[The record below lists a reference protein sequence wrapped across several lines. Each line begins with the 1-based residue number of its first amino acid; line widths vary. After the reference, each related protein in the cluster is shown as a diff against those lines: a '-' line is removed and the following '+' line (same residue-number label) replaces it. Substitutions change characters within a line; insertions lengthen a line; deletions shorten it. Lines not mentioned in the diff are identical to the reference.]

1 MANNN
6 FIPWLGNGAT
16 SGNQSIYETIMANG
30 FQVNGPIRAD
40 QNNAALRMSSL
51 VAASIANAMPAF
63 ANKTIDSG
71 AVDLSGTIL
80 GSNTAYSDGVITFND
95 SVKPKQTIY
104 KWNARPG
111 NSDFVKDD
119 SHGSIAFITKTAIS
133 PGLYIFRFIDAVFS
147 QTTWQQTPAILLTTD
162 PVYNGCET
170 LFNTNLSYTLY
181 LQMSRADNKF
191 YVSNI
196 PSSLSTANW
205 LNLQLIALGL
215 YE

>member
-1 MANNN
+1 MANDN

-16 SGNQSIYETIMANG
+16 SGNQSIYETIKTNG
-30 FQVNGPIRAD
+30 FQVNGAIRAD

-51 VAASIANAMPAF
+51 VAASVANAMPAF

-80 GSNTAYSDGVITFND
+80 GSNTTYSDGIVTFND

-104 KWNARPG
+104 KWNATPSL
-111 NSDFVKDD
+111 SDFVKDD
-119 SHGSIAFITKTAIS
+119 SHGGIAFITKTAIS
-133 PGLYIFRFIDAVFS
+133 PGLYIFRFIDAGFS
-147 QTTWQQTPAILLTTD
+147 PTTWQQTPAILLTTD
-162 PVYNGCET
+162 PTYSGCET
-170 LFNTNLSYTLY
+170 LFNTNLSYNLY

-191 YVSNI
+191 YASNI
-196 PSSLSTANW
+196 PGDALWT
-205 LNLQLIALGL
+205 NLQLIALGL